1 MASSNEGR
9 KTSMEV
15 YPCSYSA
22 HGPLIEWLMRETSTL
37 FIDTR
42 YKAYSV
48 LPQWQEKT
56 LRERYGKRYRTAGAC
71 LGNLNYKGGPIQ
83 IADVE
88 KGIRGLLMYLREGYK
103 LLLVCGCRQ
112 YETCHVKVIVELL
125 RQVAPEVAVLSPD
138 TIVRPDSIKCLS
150 IRQSWAWIITHPEI
164 LLKCGIEPKLHEN
177 REWTTKYRGPLL
189 LHAGIKIEKETQ
201 DPAYWIWKFGES
213 SGAALAHE
221 IMKAEMATKAIVGIA
236 DLVDMVTA
244 SESVWYTGSYGL
256 VLHNARPLTS
266 ITYPGQQMLFDVPLS
281 LIENRETLV
290 STK

>member
-1 MASSNEGR
+1 
-9 KTSMEV
+9 MEV
-15 YPCSYSA
+15 YTCSYSV
-22 HGPLIEWLMRETSTL
+22 HGPLIEWLMEHDPLTL

-42 YKAYSV
+42 YKVYSV

-164 LLKCGIEPKLHEN
+164 LIQCGIEPKLHEN

-189 LHAGIKIEKETQ
+189 LHAGTKIEKETQ
-201 DPAYWIWKFGES
+201 DPAYWIWKFGEEK
-213 SGAALAHE
+213 GTALAREVTAHR
-221 IMKAEMATKAIVGIA
+221 AEMATKAIVGIA
-236 DLVDMVTA
+236 DLVDVVTA
-244 SESVWYTGSYGL
+244 SESIWYKGSYGL
-256 VLHNARPLTS
+256 VLHNARPLTP
-266 ITYPGQQMLFDVPLS
+266 ITYPGQQILFDVPTSFLKN
-281 LIENRETLV
+281 EETFV